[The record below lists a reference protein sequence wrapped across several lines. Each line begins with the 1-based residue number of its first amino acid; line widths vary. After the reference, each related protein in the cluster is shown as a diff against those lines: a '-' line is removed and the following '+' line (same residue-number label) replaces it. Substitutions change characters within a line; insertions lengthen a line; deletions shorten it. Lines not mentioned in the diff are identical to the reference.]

1 MVRVVKEMA
10 THSSILAWRIAGRV
24 GCSPRG
30 RRESDT
36 TELLHFTSLHGE
48 GGTEGRE
55 PQGKQMLQRLSCPE
69 RKLWACPVAI
79 SGSPQPGAWGWDVGG
94 AGIEGSVPLRTSHF
108 FTRDLPLSQVLFP
121 H

>member
-1 MVRVVKEMA
+1 MCGYGEGGGEGNGNPPVFLPGES
-10 THSSILAWRIAGRV
+10 HGGRSLV
-24 GCSPRG
+24 GFNPRG

-79 SGSPQPGAWGWDVGG
+79 SGSPQP
-94 AGIEGSVPLRTSHF
+94 
-108 FTRDLPLSQVLFP
+108 
-121 H
+121 